1 MIPCPASGLSSRLA
15 PILCSVAALLY
26 PGTPA
31 LAGNGNPEIPTC
43 NANAGEAPFG
53 VAAKATERRDL
64 RGGVDPVQGCPW
76 VEIPEPFPL
85 ALLGLGLIAAAS
97 IRLRLQPRVARD
109 AVDSRHALSN
119 VS

>member
-1 MIPCPASGLSSRLA
+1 MVTNPASGLSSRLA

-26 PGTPA
+26 PGTPT
-31 LAGNGNPEIPTC
+31 LAGNGNPEIPTR

-53 VAAKATERRDL
+53 VAVQATERRDL

-76 VEIPEPFPL
+76 VEVPEPFPL
-85 ALLGLGLIAAAS
+85 ALLGLGLVATGLTRRRPPARIAEGAAT
-97 IRLRLQPRVARD
+97 D
-109 AVDSRHALSN
+109 RHLLSN

>member
-26 PGTPA
+26 PGTPT
-31 LAGNGNPEIPTC
+31 LAGTGNPEIPTC
-43 NANAGEAPFG
+43 NASAGEAPFG
-53 VAAKATERRDL
+53 VAVQATDERDL
-64 RGGVDPVQGCPW
+64 RGGVDAVQGCPW
-76 VEIPEPFPL
+76 VEVPEPFPL
-85 ALLGLGLIAAAS
+85 VLLGLGLVAAS
-97 IRLRLQPRVARD
+97 MRLRLQPRVARD